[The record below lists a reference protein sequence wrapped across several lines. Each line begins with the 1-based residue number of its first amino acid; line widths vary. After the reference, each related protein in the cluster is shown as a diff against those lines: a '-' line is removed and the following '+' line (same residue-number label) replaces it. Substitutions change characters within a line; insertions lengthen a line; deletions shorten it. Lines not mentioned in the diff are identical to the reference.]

1 MSYTALLMAFRN
13 NAFRNGQILQ
23 VTSPLEMPLTG
34 VAVRPAGLGIKNLF
48 LVCCRARAAQV
59 RPTTTGETMDIIV
72 HIIQLQ

>member
-34 VAVRPAGLGIKNLF
+34 VAVRPAGLGIKKALPC
-48 LVCCRARAAQV
+48 V
-59 RPTTTGETMDIIV
+59 
-72 HIIQLQ
+72 LQS